1 MWEYT
6 EKVRDHYL
14 NPRNTGEVSQPDGV
28 GEIGNISCGDA
39 LRLTFKLDNEKK
51 IADIKFKTFGCG
63 SAIASASVLTEM
75 CMGKHIDDAK
85 KITNQDIADALG
97 GLPREKMHCSVMGQE
112 ALQAAITY
120 YESGGKKRIP
130 EVKDGNIVCVC
141 FNITDLEIEK
151 AVGENGLTTIED
163 VTNFTKAGGACGHCH
178 DKIKSVIDKTL
189 QKASGET
196 KSSKPARLTTLQ
208 KIDLIR
214 KVIEQDVRPILARDG
229 GDCEFED
236 IDGNDVYI
244 RFKGSCSACAFSSM
258 TLVSVVEKN
267 LREKVSDQIM
277 VKQVGK

>member
-14 NPRNTGEVSQPDGV
+14 NPRNVGEVSQPDGV

-39 LRLTFKLDNEKK
+39 LRLTFKLNSEKK
-51 IADIKFKTFGCG
+51 ITDIKFKTFGCG

-75 CMGKHIDDAK
+75 CMGKEINEAK

-120 YESGGKKRIP
+120 YESGGKKRLP
-130 EVKDGNIVCVC
+130 EVKDGNVVCVC
-141 FNITDLEIEK
+141 FNITDLEIKK
-151 AVGENGLTTIED
+151 AVDENNLKTVED

-178 DKIKSVIDKTL
+178 EKIKNVIHNVL
-189 QKASGET
+189 QKTNSET
-196 KSSKPARLTTLQ
+196 KSVKLTTLQ
-208 KIDLIR
+208 KIDMIR
-214 KVIEQDVRPILARDG
+214 KVIEQDIRPILARDG

-267 LREKVSDQIM
+267 LREKVSDQLM
-277 VKQVGK
+277 VKQAGK

>member
-14 NPRNTGEVSQPDGV
+14 NPRNTGEISQPDGV

-39 LRLTFKLDNEKK
+39 LRLTFKLDDNKN

-120 YESGGKKRIP
+120 YESGGKKRLP
-130 EVKDGNIVCVC
+130 EVKDGNVVCVC

-151 AVGENGLTTIED
+151 AVSENGLTTLED

-178 DKIKSVIDKTL
+178 DKIKNVIDNVLHPKTDN
-189 QKASGET
+189 ER
-196 KSSKPARLTTLQ
+196 KPAKLTTLQ

-214 KVIEQDVRPILARDG
+214 KVIEKDIRPILARDG